1 MLKTKY
7 DVLSRDGKEL
17 FVMVPV
23 SDYQEMLER
32 LEDQDDLHAIDEAKI
47 RNACRP
53 MIPHERVMRDY
64 GLKSE
69 PVKETF

>member
-32 LEDQDDLHAIDEAKI
+32 LEDHDDLRTIDEAKI
-47 RNACRP
+47 RNAGRP
-53 MIPHERVMRDY
+53 LIPHEQVMREF
-64 GLKSE
+64 GIKSE
-69 PVKETF
+69 SVTENV